1 MMDKYDDISDLLVTW
16 TLRFMFVLGSF
27 MVLAA
32 LWRSGDPRLDDPDFG
47 PPPTVHS
54 VVTP

>member
-16 TLRFMFVLGSF
+16 TLRFMFVLGLF
-27 MVLAA
+27 MVLAG
-32 LWRSGDPRLDDPDFG
+32 LWQSGDPRLDDPDFG
-47 PPPTVHS
+47 PPPTVQS